1 MESVLEQLGARG
13 ELHLKGPTQMHRLL
27 ELVKAEQ
34 NVYNVLFFEIIRQV
48 SWDDGFLLFVSF
60 KRALFKEPVTEKY
73 LSKCLKN
80 VSMP

>member
-48 SWDDGFLLFVSF
+48 SQDDAFLQFVSLSNERSLMF
-60 KRALFKEPVTEKY
+60 KM
-73 LSKCLKN
+73 LKN
-80 VSMP
+80 VLVFPML